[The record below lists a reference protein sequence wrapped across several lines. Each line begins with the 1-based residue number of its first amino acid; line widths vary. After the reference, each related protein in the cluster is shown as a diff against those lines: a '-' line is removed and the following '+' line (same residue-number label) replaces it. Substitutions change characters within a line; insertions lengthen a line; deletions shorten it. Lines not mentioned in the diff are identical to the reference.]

1 MRCCPV
7 CYSKV
12 RPTVYGT
19 ATTGT
24 SLEIKY
30 KIQCRN
36 CRFGYTMYV
45 VEDITGTHTDPYHY
59 KLYFHTDILPDVEV
73 RS

>member
-19 ATTGT
+19 ATVKT
-24 SLEIKY
+24 SWKSSI
-30 KIQCRN
+30 
-36 CRFGYTMYV
+36 RFSVGIADLDAIMQAVSLCNTM
-45 VEDITGTHTDPYHY
+45 
-59 KLYFHTDILPDVEV
+59 KK
-73 RS
+73 R